1 MVMVNRNCI
10 RLLTAW
16 ILAAAMLAVLGSDA
30 CAAVGSRV
38 WGHRSTSVGSTPTLG
53 AQAQAQTLSKQVGK
67 PGIRPNSGEP
77 DVGGLTTP
85 SGSQLS
91 YWQMVLMGLIQLLP
105 GQRLP

>member
-1 MVMVNRNCI
+1 MVMVNRNRI

-30 CAAVGSRV
+30 RAAVGSKV
-38 WGHRSTSVGSTPTLG
+38 WGHRLTSVGSTPTLG
-53 AQAQAQTLSKQVGK
+53 TQAPAPSKQSGK
-67 PGIRPNSGEP
+67 PGVRSFSGEP
-77 DVGGLTTP
+77 DAGGSYTSP

-91 YWQMVLMGLIQLLP
+91 YWQMVMLGLIQLLP